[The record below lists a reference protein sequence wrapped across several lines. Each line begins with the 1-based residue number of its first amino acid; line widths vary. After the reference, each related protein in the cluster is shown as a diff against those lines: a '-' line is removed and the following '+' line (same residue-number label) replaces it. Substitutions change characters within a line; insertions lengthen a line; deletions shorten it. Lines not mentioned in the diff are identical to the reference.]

1 MGHAVLFGFNAV
13 VFLGEVRL
21 AVLRGTLALCRA
33 IITPNVCR
41 HLALR
46 LRHPLRPPGHPQRPP
61 RHPQR
66 PRQVA
71 HAVLF
76 GFNAVV
82 FLGEVRHAVWKG
94 AFALGKATT
103 TPSVCQHRVIEASSR
118 SGTWRIVWASTACYR
133 GRGRPVGLH
142 VVLFHRAPV
151 SAWRKLID
159 TYRWRI

>member
-1 MGHAVLFGFNAV
+1 
-13 VFLGEVRL
+13 
-21 AVLRGTLALCRA
+21 VLRGTLALGRA

-46 LRHPLRPPGHPQRPP
+46 LRHPRRPPRHPRRPP

-82 FLGEVRHAVWKG
+82 FLGEVRLAVLRGTLALGVAIITPYVCRHLALRLRHPRRPSRHPRRRPRHLQRPRQVAHAVLFGFNAVVFLGEVRRAVWKG

-103 TPSVCQHRVIEASSR
+103 TPSVCQHR
-118 SGTWRIVWASTACYR
+118 G
-133 GRGRPVGLH
+133 
-142 VVLFHRAPV
+142 
-151 SAWRKLID
+151 
-159 TYRWRI
+159 